1 MGSGTGALATTVLDA
16 ASPSAVVGIDPSH
29 AFVAHA
35 RAQIPDARA
44 RFTVGDAQSLPFA
57 AVSFDA
63 CVSGLVLNFLKRPE
77 RGVAEKTRV
86 TRPGGTIAAYV
97 WDYAGEMQ
105 LLRRFWEAVEAIDAA
120 TALLG
125 EGRRFPIAN
134 RDALARAFTEA
145 GLDGVET
152 RPIDIPTVFR
162 DFNDLWSPFLGGQ
175 GPGPAYVASL
185 SDERRAQLRDRLRQ
199 SLPVAADGRISL
211 IARAWAVRGR
221 RKA

>member
-1 MGSGTGALATTVLDA
+1 
-16 ASPSAVVGIDPSH
+16 VGIDPSQ

-35 RAQIPDARA
+35 RARLPAATA

-57 AVSFDA
+57 DASFDA

-77 RGVAEKTRV
+77 QGIAEMRRV
-86 TRPGGTIAAYV
+86 TRPGGTIAGYV

-105 LLRRFWEAVEAIDAA
+105 LLRHFWEAVEAFDAA
-120 TALLG
+120 AALLG

-162 DFNDLWSPFLGGQ
+162 DFNELWSPFLGGQ

-185 SDERRAQLRDRLRQ
+185 SDARREEVRDRLRQ
-199 SLPVAADGRISL
+199 SLPVAANGRISL

-221 RKA
+221 RA